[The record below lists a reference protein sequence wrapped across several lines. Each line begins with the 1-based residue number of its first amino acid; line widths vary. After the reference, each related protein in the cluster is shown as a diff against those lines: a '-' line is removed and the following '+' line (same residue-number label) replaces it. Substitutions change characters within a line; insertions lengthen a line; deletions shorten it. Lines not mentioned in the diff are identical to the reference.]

1 MGPKA
6 AEEKLIS
13 SRRVRKG
20 KRGPASQQFTSI
32 EKECVRILAEDGHS
46 QQTIAYR
53 AGLSLSE
60 FKRALLAD
68 TQLREAWETG
78 IAEERLRI
86 VRALRKTA
94 FSSTNPRQ
102 IPAAGLL
109 AKMRHGFSESGGSS
123 ATSNVNVAINLPAP
137 QDARKYQAIIN
148 RTQKNAPAVI
158 EHQSTIGPP
167 EPLDPIAS
175 VKRRQQE
182 ARPNV

>member
-13 SRRVRKG
+13 SRRRRKG
-20 KRGPASQQFTSI
+20 KRGPASQKFTSI
-32 EKECVRILAEDGHS
+32 EKECVRVLAEDGHS
-46 QQTIAYR
+46 QQSISYR

-60 FKRALLAD
+60 FKRALQAD
-68 TQLREAWETG
+68 RGLREAWETG
-78 IAEERLRI
+78 IAEEKLLI
-86 VRALRKTA
+86 VKALRKTA

-102 IPAAGLL
+102 VPAAVLL
-109 AKMRHGFSESGGSS
+109 AKMRHGFSDNAGSS

-148 RTQKNAPAVI
+148 RTQKNEPAVI
-158 EHQSTIGPP
+158 QHQPTDGPP
-167 EPLDPIAS
+167 APLDPIAS

-182 ARPNV
+182 TRQNV